1 MNREVT
7 WIFSWSSLNYRAGSL
22 QGWPKSDEIWQ
33 IFRSRPQTFCS
44 HARTRQN
51 IVILKKNLLSTVG
64 CSTRRATVLWTLTY
78 KPLRSTRHI
87 KKFAEISG
95 SQSISLEW
103 LNAGC
108 RNFYTWVKKRLNFPY
123 FRTPLAN
130 FLLSRPNSVE
140 YGNSKTTIHCCR
152 RLNER
157 VHSSKVEL
165 AAAGVHPVGM
175 IWYSTVISNDL
186 EWPWMT

>member
-1 MNREVT
+1 MFCQCFFLFIYFLWPPYSPAKVNGGSRNFYTWWTLSVNREVT

-87 KKFAEISG
+87 KKYKTRNQYASPSEG
-95 SQSISLEW
+95 
-103 LNAGC
+103 NAIPAG
-108 RNFYTWVKKRLNFPY
+108 
-123 FRTPLAN
+123 PL
-130 FLLSRPNSVE
+130 SDS
-140 YGNSKTTIHCCR
+140 Y
-152 RLNER
+152 
-157 VHSSKVEL
+157 
-165 AAAGVHPVGM
+165 
-175 IWYSTVISNDL
+175 
-186 EWPWMT
+186 